1 MPPAKRIA
9 DPCNRTC
16 HHAKYRHYQGRAA
29 AGATRVNQPNPAA
42 ATYTV
47 AVPVF
52 CEAQSLVEL
61 ADRIEAVFRGRG
73 EAESFEILFVD
84 DGSTDES
91 RRVADDL
98 ARERSYVRT
107 LAFRVNQGK
116 SLALMA
122 AFFNARGKYVV
133 TMDADLQNNP
143 EDIPKLVDKLNQG
156 YDIVSGRRDRR
167 TDGLVRRL
175 GSRLFNYV
183 VAKSGHKDFKD
194 LNCGLKIYR
203 KEVFDKVHIYGQ
215 LHRYIPLLAHLQGFR
230 VTEIQVE
237 DSARKYGES
246 KYRAIRF
253 EGLFDLLTIMF
264 VSRYGFRPFHLF
276 GKIGM
281 ILLVPCAIILT
292 YLVGSH
298 LLSYVGLAENL
309 GNRPLLTFSL
319 IGLMM
324 GLNILLTGFVCDLV
338 LHQSLRRDLR
348 SVVDKLID
356 DQ

>member
-1 MPPAKRIA
+1 M
-9 DPCNRTC
+9 
-16 HHAKYRHYQGRAA
+16 
-29 AGATRVNQPNPAA
+29 NQPIQAET
-42 ATYTV
+42 TYTV

-52 CEAQSLVEL
+52 CEARSLVEL

-73 EAESFEILFVD
+73 EAEAFEILFVD
-84 DGSTDES
+84 DGSTDQS
-91 RRVADDL
+91 GRVLDDL
-98 ARERSYVRT
+98 VEKRGYVRR

-122 AFFNARGKYVV
+122 AFFDARGKYVI
-133 TMDADLQNNP
+133 TMDADLQNHP
-143 EDIPKLVDKLNQG
+143 EDMPKLIDKLNQG
-156 YDIVSGRRDRR
+156 YDIVSGRRDQR
-167 TDGLVRRL
+167 TDGLVRKL

-203 KEVFDKVHIYGQ
+203 REVFDKVHIYGQ

-230 VTEIQVE
+230 VTEIEVA
-237 DSARKYGES
+237 DSARMYGES

-281 ILLVPCAIILT
+281 ILIVPCAIILA

-298 LLSYVGLAENL
+298 LLHYVGLTEKL

-348 SVVDKLID
+348 SVVDKLLKD
-356 DQ
+356 R